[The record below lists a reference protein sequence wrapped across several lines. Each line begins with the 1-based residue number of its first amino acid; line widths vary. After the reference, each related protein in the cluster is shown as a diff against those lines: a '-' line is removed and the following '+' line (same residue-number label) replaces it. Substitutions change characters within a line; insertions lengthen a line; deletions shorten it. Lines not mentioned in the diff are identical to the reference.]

1 VNNFLTSI
9 VSWLRA
15 GYPEGI
21 PPTDTFAVLALLSRR
36 LTNDEIKA
44 IANDLMQRGEFDKID
59 IGVVI
64 NKLTDELP
72 SREDIDRVRE
82 RLVAKG
88 WPLDGP
94 PRNNNNNQDHP

>member
-36 LTNDEIKA
+36 LTNDEVQA
-44 IANDLMQRGEFDKID
+44 IARELMDRGEFDKID

-72 SREDIDRVRE
+72 SVQDIDRVRE
-82 RLVAKG
+82 RLATKG
-88 WPLDGP
+88 WPPDGP
-94 PRNNNNNQDHP
+94 PRGNNNQDHA